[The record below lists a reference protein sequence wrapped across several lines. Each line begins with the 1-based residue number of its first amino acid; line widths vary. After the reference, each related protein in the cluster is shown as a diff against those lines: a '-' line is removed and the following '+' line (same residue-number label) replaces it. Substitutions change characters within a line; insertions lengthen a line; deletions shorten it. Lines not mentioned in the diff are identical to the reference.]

1 MATVYITKELKA
13 RVSSSI
19 LQKRKR
25 EIANDL
31 RGHDLT
37 RRADAHYIY
46 NLGCWGAKHMHLVNV
61 IPKDWLRRE
70 KGVTVTVNYVEN
82 DVSRS
87 FNIGFESDK
96 FFSARPATDYWNR
109 VVCIIDLD
117 VVLALPE
124 ETIGRAEIIERWE
137 QDKVLSGINSRWA
150 KIETDIMAFLDKCKS
165 LNEAVKLLPNI
176 TMYLADEDIE
186 RLNRKVERATQRKA
200 IVADVDVESITAAA
214 IADKLSA
221 AL

>member
-13 RVSSSI
+13 RVSKAI
-19 LQKRKR
+19 LQKNKR

-46 NLGCWGAKHMHLVNV
+46 HLGCWGAKHMHLVNA
-61 IPKDWLRRE
+61 IPEDWLRRE

-82 DVSRS
+82 DKSLG

-96 FFSARPATDYWNR
+96 FFSARPSTDYWSR
-109 VVCIIDLD
+109 VVCSIDLD
-117 VVLALPE
+117 TVLALPE

-137 QDKVLSGINSRWA
+137 QDKVLRGINSRWA
-150 KIETDIMAFLDKCKS
+150 KIETDIMAFLDKCRS

-186 RLNRKVERATQRKA
+186 RLNRKVERTAQRKA

>member
-19 LQKRKR
+19 SHKKKR

-61 IPKDWLRRE
+61 IPEDWLRRE
-70 KGVTVTVNYVEN
+70 KSVTVTVNYVEN
-82 DVSRS
+82 DKSRG

-109 VVCIIDLD
+109 VVCSIDLD

-137 QDKVLSGINSRWA
+137 QDKVLRGINSRWD
-150 KIETDIMAFLDKCKS
+150 KIETDIMAFLDKCRS